1 MLVPF
6 HSLLNYKI
14 LEQFLNSTVNIKVVK
29 LPSFLFVGMVS
40 RVTKDEY

>member
-14 LEQFLNSTVNIKVVK
+14 LEQSMNSTVTMKVVK
-29 LPSFLFVGMVS
+29 LPSFLLVGMVS
-40 RVTKDEY
+40 RATKDEY